1 MKSYP
6 STKNYFQ
13 IIDTVNGIQITGLE
27 DPMKALLKCAR
38 KLKDNEFHSTLEK
51 KSVDQSK
58 SKNGDLSI
66 ASDKNSASESA
77 VTNIGEKENRVST
90 ISNFGDRENRPSTMS
105 INAGN
110 RQYIFFHLS
119 DICCL

>member
-1 MKSYP
+1 
-6 STKNYFQ
+6 
-13 IIDTVNGIQITGLE
+13 
-27 DPMKALLKCAR
+27 MKALLKCAR

-77 VTNIGEKENRVST
+77 VTNVAEKENRIST

-110 RQYIFFHLS
+110 RQHIFFIYQIYSVYNFVFTPRLAAWPLRGHTA
-119 DICCL
+119 